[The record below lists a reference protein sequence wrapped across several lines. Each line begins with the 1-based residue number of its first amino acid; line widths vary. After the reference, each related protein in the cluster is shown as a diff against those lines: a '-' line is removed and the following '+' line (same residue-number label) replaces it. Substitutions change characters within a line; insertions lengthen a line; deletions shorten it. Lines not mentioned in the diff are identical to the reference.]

1 MAENIVEN
9 LIIIGSGPAGHTA
22 AIYSGRA
29 ELKPLMFEGFMAG
42 GIAAGGQLTTT
53 TDVENYPGFPE
64 KINGPELMNLLRE
77 QSLKYGCR
85 IKTETVTEADLSKQP
100 FNVRTED
107 GEYSAMIII
116 IATGAT
122 AKRLHVAGEDE
133 YWQKGISACATCD
146 GALPFFRD
154 KPLFVVGGGD
164 SACEEALFLSRYGSS
179 ITMLVRRD
187 VLRATKVM
195 QKRIQDNPK
204 ISIIWNTLLEEAVG
218 EQFLTGLKVR
228 NKITGE
234 EKLVD
239 AAGLFY
245 AVGHKPNTD
254 FLDGQLKTD
263 ETGYIITRPGSTE
276 TGVEGVFACGDV
288 QDRLYRQAI
297 TAAGTGCMAALEA
310 ERYLS
315 ALEG

>member
-29 ELKPLMFEGFMAG
+29 ELKPFMFEGFMAG

-100 FNVRTED
+100 FNVRTEE
-107 GEYSAMIII
+107 GEYSAMVII

-204 ISIIWNTLLEEAVG
+204 ISIMWNTLLEETVG

-228 NKITGE
+228 NKIIGD

-315 ALEG
+315 AREG

>member
-29 ELKPLMFEGFMAG
+29 ELKPLLFEGFMAG

-100 FNVRTED
+100 FNVRTEE
-107 GEYSAMIII
+107 GEYSAMVII

>member
-9 LIIIGSGPAGHTA
+9 IIIIGSGPAGHTA

-29 ELKPLMFEGFMAG
+29 ELKPLLFEGFMAG

-64 KINGPELMNLLRE
+64 KINGPELMNLMRE

-100 FNVRTED
+100 FNVRTEE
-107 GEYSAMIII
+107 GEYSAMVII